1 MRNVLWVAS
10 VLLILVCTH
19 FQSQRIGEHI
29 LWKKGENLGQ
39 SLERP
44 CKQIFGYLRDKS
56 VLRQNIE
63 FALYACFE
71 EIESKLSI
79 EEYSMALEHMSP
91 EEIRVAVPH
100 EHPEQIAI
108 SLFPKVKKS
117 MRRRCASK
125 SFPSSKL
132 LLCNTENHD
141 QINLRIDE
149 YLSQHIQ
156 DRDVHQSQ
164 ALLLACANPKRASRM
179 VRTMSESH
187 DKKKNSMRLFLQSC
201 TFESNR
207 EREVFLVEQLY
218 EDNENLSV
226 VALEIIRWNIDN
238 ALPKLNQISKRLPN
252 GFDKWC
258 VDLARQ
264 RILEKR

>member
-1 MRNVLWVAS
+1 MRIVLWVAS
-10 VLLILVCTH
+10 VLIILVCTH
-19 FQSQRIGEHI
+19 FQSQKIGEHI

-39 SLERP
+39 SLEQP
-44 CKQIFGYLRDKS
+44 CKQVLGYIRNTSMLQ
-56 VLRQNIE
+56 QNIE
-63 FALYACFE
+63 FVLYACFE

-79 EEYSMALEHMSP
+79 EEYSMVLEHMSP
-91 EEIRVAVPH
+91 EEIRITVPH
-100 EHPEQIAI
+100 DHPEQLAI
-108 SLFPKVKKS
+108 SLFPNVKKS

-125 SFPSSKL
+125 SFPTKKS

-149 YLSQHIQ
+149 YLIKRLQVK
-156 DRDVHQSQ
+156 DVHQSN
-164 ALLLACANPKRASRM
+164 AILLVCANPKRATRM
-179 VRTMSESH
+179 VQTISESH
-187 DKKKNSMRLFLQSC
+187 NRKKNSMILLLQSC

-207 EREVFLVEQLY
+207 ERERFLMEQLY